1 MFVKPISV
9 NHVVTKI
16 TDYVGKKAALV
27 SIAENTEIDI
37 DRLIFELNASGI
49 KFMGGIF
56 PKVIH
61 GQSISDTGIVV
72 NTLVDVVMISH
83 ISQISKRKLVIP
95 SIDFNENHQYS
106 LITYVDGLTS
116 NISSYL
122 SELYEK
128 YGMQTSYFGGGAG
141 SLSLQQKPCVF
152 TNDGIFQDSAVMCVM
167 RMKMSIGVK
176 HGWEKLKGPYIVTK
190 AQSNTIQEINWKRP
204 FEIYREAV
212 ESDSKKKFNDDN
224 FFEIAKGYPFGIVR
238 SGDEHVIRD
247 PLTVNENG
255 ELVCVGQVEENT
267 LVSIMKGNKDSLII
281 AAEEAAIES
290 MKKAINPKKAIIVD
304 CISRILFLEEKF
316 NLELNKIT
324 SVLRERS
331 PNISIS
337 GALTLGEISSYGD
350 GYLEFYNKTVVVGLF
365 E

>member
-1 MFVKPISV
+1 MLE
-9 NHVVTKI
+9 
-16 TDYVGKKAALV
+16 KAALV

-37 DRLIFELNASGI
+37 DKLIFELNTSGI

-72 NTLVDVVMISH
+72 NTLVDVVIISH
-83 ISQISKRKLVIP
+83 ISQISKRKLIIP

-141 SLSLQQKPCVF
+141 RSISSTKAMCF

-176 HGWEKLKGPYIVTK
+176 HGWEKFKGSIYCYKSTV
-190 AQSNTIQEINWKRP
+190 NTIQEIN
-204 FEIYREAV
+204 
-212 ESDSKKKFNDDN
+212 
-224 FFEIAKGYPFGIVR
+224 
-238 SGDEHVIRD
+238 
-247 PLTVNENG
+247 
-255 ELVCVGQVEENT
+255 
-267 LVSIMKGNKDSLII
+267 
-281 AAEEAAIES
+281 
-290 MKKAINPKKAIIVD
+290 
-304 CISRILFLEEKF
+304 
-316 NLELNKIT
+316 
-324 SVLRERS
+324 
-331 PNISIS
+331 
-337 GALTLGEISSYGD
+337 
-350 GYLEFYNKTVVVGLF
+350 
-365 E
+365 

>member
-1 MFVKPISV
+1 MQNIPPVSTE
-9 NHVVTKI
+9 NE
-16 TDYVGKKAALV
+16 YVPPRNSEEEEMADIWRTI
-27 SIAENTEIDI
+27 IARENI
-37 DRLIFELNASGI
+37 
-49 KFMGGIF
+49 
-56 PKVIH
+56 
-61 GQSISDTGIVV
+61 
-72 NTLVDVVMISH
+72 
-83 ISQISKRKLVIP
+83 
-95 SIDFNENHQYS
+95 
-106 LITYVDGLTS
+106 
-116 NISSYL
+116 
-122 SELYEK
+122 
-128 YGMQTSYFGGGAG
+128 GA
-141 SLSLQQKPCVF
+141 
-152 TNDGIFQDSAVMCVM
+152 
-167 RMKMSIGVK
+167 
-176 HGWEKLKGPYIVTK
+176 Y
-190 AQSNTIQEINWKRP
+190 
-204 FEIYREAV
+204 
-212 ESDSKKKFNDDN
+212 DN

-316 NLELNKIT
+316 NLELDKIT

-331 PNISIS
+331 PIISIS
-337 GALTLGEISSYGD
+337 GALTLGEISSYGN